1 MAHDP
6 LRMRLEQ
13 VAQNF
18 RGVSKLD
25 AVAWLCDLPDNSI
38 DLIVT
43 DPAYESLEK
52 HRKRGTTTRLQGAWF
67 EIFKNERYQ
76 ALFIE
81 AFRVLSKNAHM
92 YVMCDEETLFVI
104 KPIAEAA
111 GFKFWKSI
119 IWDKQSIGMGYHYR
133 NQTERIA
140 FFEKGKRKL
149 NDLGVSDVLS
159 FKRILKGYPTE
170 KPTELFDVLITQST
184 NEGETVAD
192 CFFGSGNALIS
203 AIRNNRKAIGND
215 ASQAAHDHLNKQL
228 LEAKIK

>member
-1 MAHDP
+1 MITFN
-6 LRMRLEQ
+6 Q
-13 VAQNF
+13 IAQNF
-18 RGVSKLD
+18 LGVSKMD
-25 AVAWLCDLPDNSI
+25 AVAWLCDQADQSI

-52 HRKRGTTTRLQGAWF
+52 HRRKGTTTRLSHSKSSSNNWF
-67 EIFKNERYQ
+67 DIFPNTRYQ
-76 ALFIE
+76 ALFVE
-81 AFRVLSKNAHM
+81 AFRVLAKNSHM
-92 YVMCDEETLFVI
+92 YIMCDEETLFVI
-104 KPIAEAA
+104 KPIAEAV

-149 NDLGVSDVLS
+149 NDLGVSDVLP

-184 NEGETVAD
+184 VEGETVAD
-192 CFFGSGNALIS
+192 CFFGSGNSLIS

-215 ASQAAHDHLNKQL
+215 MSGAAHNYFNNQL
-228 LEAKIK
+228 LRVEK

>member
-1 MAHDP
+1 MTVTFN
-6 LRMRLEQ
+6 Q
-13 VAQNF
+13 IAQNF
-18 RGVSKLD
+18 LGVFKMD
-25 AVAWLCDLPDNSI
+25 AVEWLREQPDGSI

-52 HRKRGTTTRLQGAWF
+52 HRRIGTTTRLNSWF
-67 EIFKNERYQ
+67 DIFPNSRYPE
-76 ALFIE
+76 FFSE
-81 AFRVLSKNAHM
+81 AYRVLAKNRHM

-149 NDLGVSDVLS
+149 RFLGIPDLLS
-159 FKRILKGYPTE
+159 FKRIRRGYPTE
-170 KPTELFDVLITQST
+170 KPTELFDVLINQST
-184 NEGETVAD
+184 VEGETVAD
-192 CFFGSGNALIS
+192 CFFGSGNSLIS
-203 AIRNNRKAIGND
+203 AIRNSRKAIGND
-215 ASQAAHDHLNKQL
+215 MSDAAHEHFNDQL
-228 LEAKIK
+228 LKGLKHENT

>member
-1 MAHDP
+1 MITFN
-6 LRMRLEQ
+6 Q
-13 VAQNF
+13 IAQNF
-18 RGVSKLD
+18 LGVSKMD
-25 AVAWLCDLPDNSI
+25 AVEWLCWQPDQSI

-52 HRKRGTTTRLQGAWF
+52 HRRKGTTTRLKHSKASSNDWF
-67 EIFKNERYQ
+67 DIFPNTRYEE
-76 ALFIE
+76 LFVE
-81 AFRVLSKNAHM
+81 AFRVLAKNAHM

-119 IWDKQSIGMGYHYR
+119 IWDKQTIGMGYHYR
-133 NQTERIA
+133 NRTERIA

-149 NDLGVSDVLS
+149 NNLGTPDVLS
-159 FKRILKGYPTE
+159 FKRIRKGYPTE

-192 CFFGSGNALIS
+192 CFFGSGNSLIS

-215 ASQAAHDHLNKQL
+215 MSEAAHKYFNKQL
-228 LEAKIK
+228 QGD

>member
-1 MAHDP
+1 MITFN
-6 LRMRLEQ
+6 Q
-13 VAQNF
+13 IAQNF
-18 RGVSKLD
+18 LGVSKMD
-25 AVAWLCDLPDNSI
+25 AVAWLCDQPDQSI

-52 HRKRGTTTRLQGAWF
+52 HRKIGTTTRLKDWF
-67 EIFKNERYQ
+67 EIFPNNRYQ
-76 ALFIE
+76 ALFVE
-81 AFRVLSKNAHM
+81 AFRVLAKNAHM

-149 NDLGVSDVLS
+149 NDLSVPDVLS

-170 KPTELFDVLITQST
+170 KPTELFDVLINQST
-184 NEGETVAD
+184 LEGETVAD

-203 AIRNNRKAIGND
+203 AMQNNRKAIGND
-215 ASQAAHDHLNKQL
+215 LSEAAHNHFNKQL
-228 LEAKIK
+228 LGATCEN

>member
-1 MAHDP
+1 MTTFN
-6 LRMRLEQ
+6 RI
-13 VAQNF
+13 AQNF
-18 RGVSKLD
+18 LGVSKMD
-25 AVAWLCDLPDNSI
+25 AVAWLCDQPDQSI

-52 HRKRGTTTRLQGAWF
+52 YRRTGTTTRLQSWF
-67 EIFKNERYQ
+67 EIFPNSRYP
-76 ALFIE
+76 ALFAE
-81 AFRVLSKNAHM
+81 AFRVLVKNAHM

-133 NQTERIA
+133 NRTERIA

-159 FKRILKGYPTE
+159 FKRIVKSYPTE

-184 NEGETVAD
+184 AEGETVAD
-192 CFFGSGNALIS
+192 CFFGSGNSLIS

-215 ASQAAHDHLNKQL
+215 MSDAAHNHFNNQL
-228 LEAKIK
+228 LKVQK